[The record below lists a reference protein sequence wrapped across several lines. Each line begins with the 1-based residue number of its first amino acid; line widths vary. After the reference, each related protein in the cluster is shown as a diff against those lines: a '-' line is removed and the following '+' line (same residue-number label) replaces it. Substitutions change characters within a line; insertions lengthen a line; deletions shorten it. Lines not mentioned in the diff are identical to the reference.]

1 MSEAERPDSLAVY
14 TLVLLL
20 QGGRCL
26 LLRRAEHRTR
36 FPGRWTGVGGRV
48 EPHELARLRAAAL
61 RELGEEAGIQAEQV
75 RNLALRR
82 VLLHARPGGPLTLL
96 LYFTG
101 ELAADDV
108 PETPPPA
115 SPEGELRW
123 VRPEELERL
132 DLVDN
137 ARLVLPLLLEDAR
150 RDPEGHEPVKLGA
163 LRYSPEG
170 AIEAIAWA

>member
-1 MSEAERPDSLAVY
+1 MSEAERPDSLAAY
-14 TLVLLL
+14 TLVLLVR
-20 QGGRCL
+20 GEHCL
-26 LLRRAEHRTR
+26 LLRRAEHRER
-36 FPGRWTGVGGRV
+36 FPGRWTGLGGRV
-48 EPHELARLRAAAL
+48 EPHELERLRAAAL
-61 RELGEEAGIQAEQV
+61 RELGEEAGLRAEQV

-82 VLLHARPGGPLTLL
+82 ALLHARPGGPLTLL

-101 ELAADDV
+101 ELAGDEV
-108 PETPPPA
+108 PENLPQA

-123 VRPEELERL
+123 VRPDELERL

-150 RDPEGHEPVKLGA
+150 RDPDGREPVKLGS

-170 AIEAIAWA
+170 LIESIVWA

>member
-1 MSEAERPDSLAVY
+1 MSEDGHPDSLAAY
-14 TLVLLL
+14 TVVLLL
-20 QGGRCL
+20 QRERCL

-48 EPHELARLRAAAL
+48 EPHELERLRAAAL
-61 RELGEEAGIQAEQV
+61 RELEEETGICGEQV

-82 VLLHARPGGPLTLL
+82 ALLHARPGGPLTVL

-101 ELAADDV
+101 ELTDEEGGDL
-108 PETPPPA
+108 PRPA

-123 VRPEELERL
+123 VRPDELARL

-137 ARLVLPLLLEDAR
+137 AWLALPLVLEDAR
-150 RDPEGHEPVKLGA
+150 RDPEGREPVKLGA

-170 AIEAIAWA
+170 TLEAITWA

>member
-1 MSEAERPDSLAVY
+1 MSEAEHPDSLAAY

-20 QGGRCL
+20 RGERCL
-26 LLRRAEHRTR
+26 LLRRAEHRAR
-36 FPGRWTGVGGRV
+36 FPGRWTGLGGRV
-48 EPHELARLRAAAL
+48 EPHELEHLRAAAL
-61 RELGEEAGIQAEQV
+61 RELGEEAGIRAERV

-82 VLLHARPGGPLTLL
+82 ALLHARPGGSVTVL

-101 ELAADDV
+101 ELAGDEGRDL
-108 PETPPPA
+108 PLRA

-123 VRPEELERL
+123 VRPDELERL

-170 AIEAIAWA
+170 TIESIVWV